1 MRIIE
6 IVEFSEKWCVEYTN
20 ELKSI
25 KAILSQEIIKSYH
38 IGSTAIQGM
47 AAKPIIDI
55 LLVVKSLNNIDNYN
69 KELFQLGYEA
79 KGEYGL
85 VGRRFFQKG
94 GDNRTHHV
102 HVFEEGNPEIER
114 HVLFVEYLKCH
125 PKKVMQYEKLKKS
138 LEIKY
143 KYKPSKYSLGKSDFI
158 QLIER
163 EAFEWKK
170 SCK

>member
-1 MRIIE
+1 
-6 IVEFSEKWCVEYTN
+6 
-20 ELKSI
+20 
-25 KAILSQEIIKSYH
+25 
-38 IGSTAIQGM
+38 M

-55 LLVVKSLNNIDNYN
+55 LLVVKSLNNIDNYT

-79 KGEYGL
+79 KGEYGF

-125 PKKVMQYEKLKKS
+125 PKK
-138 LEIKY
+138 
-143 KYKPSKYSLGKSDFI
+143 
-158 QLIER
+158 
-163 EAFEWKK
+163 
-170 SCK
+170 